1 MRPDVEAFRELDA
14 LVRKL
19 TEQLSGYRRRALA
32 AESRSRELEHQMAVL
47 QARVAAGEAARR
59 QLTETAHSSRAGKP
73 VGDLAN
79 TNAERSSSE
88 IALENERLRARLS
101 DARDRTALVAD
112 RVRFLRQQLSSGAD
126 R

>member
-1 MRPDVEAFRELDA
+1 MRPDVEAFRELDT

-32 AESRSRELEHQMAVL
+32 AEARSRELEHQMALL

-59 QLTETAHSSRAGKP
+59 QLTETAHVSRVGKP
-73 VGDLAN
+73 VGELTAN
-79 TNAERSSSE
+79 TDRSSSE
-88 IALENERLRARLS
+88 LALENERLRARLS